1 MADTKNWC
9 IINTNRFFI
18 HGFQPMALKINMPG
32 WIVFSFKI
40 TTIQKKKTRVW
51 NAAFDTPIMS
61 ELKVSEEGMPLMQPQ

>member
-1 MADTKNWC
+1 
-9 IINTNRFFI
+9 
-18 HGFQPMALKINMPG
+18 MALKINMPG

-61 ELKVSEEGMPLMQPQ
+61 ELKVSKEGMPLMQPQ